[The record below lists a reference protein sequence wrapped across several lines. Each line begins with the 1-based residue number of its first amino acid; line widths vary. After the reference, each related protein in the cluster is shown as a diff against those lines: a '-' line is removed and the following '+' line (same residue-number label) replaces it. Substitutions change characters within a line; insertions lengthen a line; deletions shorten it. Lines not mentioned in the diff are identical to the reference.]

1 MITINGQNFRNLEE
15 QVLKNTQDIA
25 NHYNVERVLAD
36 FGIKVVGQVNT
47 PDLLPDPAT
56 FSGDYGDAYAVGA
69 VAPYSFYIWTRAHEA
84 SGHPSDY
91 WLDIGPLAIVGPQGP
106 RGPQGNIGER
116 GIRGSQW
123 FSAGTAPEKYA
134 VSGYNDG
141 DYLLVPQT
149 GNIYHVHTIDGIK
162 QWVEEGNI
170 KGPQGNVGPQGPQG
184 AQGPAGP
191 TGDVGPA
198 GPAGP
203 LVDILG
209 TINSVDELPDPTTV
223 PRQAAYLLRV
233 VSGSLTSYTV
243 YAIVGTDDNLQW
255 ADLGKFAAGTQVTRY
270 GSAVDTWNADQVV
283 YRPTSTNPNYMRAL
297 TNAAGTTAISYT
309 NATVDAS
316 PTLGGASSI
325 PVRTEEGVLRGMYNY
340 NTANSTDL
348 VNHAGLRTA
357 LANAVAGGT
366 YIHYITLI
374 EYDTEPY
381 GEHPNRM
388 ELMVRYI
395 SSDSTPLTTTA
406 SIIQAGITSSE
417 KPKVLSVAGYVNTSE
432 ILDGVDLHAIA
443 SFSYSPALGTLSV
456 GYISAYP
463 DNGVLTP
470 AYHTLTGNTLVSDT
484 VEQI

>member
-1 MITINGQNFRNLEE
+1 M
-15 QVLKNTQDIA
+15 D
-25 NHYNVERVLAD
+25 RVLAD

-56 FSGDYGDAYAVGA
+56 FSGEYGDAYAVGTA
-69 VAPYSFYIWTRAHEA
+69 APYSFYIWTRAHEA

-91 WLDIGPLAIVGPQGP
+91 WLNIGPLAIVGPQGP
-106 RGPQGNIGER
+106 RGPQGNVGEK
-116 GIRGSQW
+116 GVRGSQW

-170 KGPQGNVGPQGPQG
+170 KGPQGNAGPQGVR
-184 AQGPAGP
+184 GPAGP
-191 TGDVGPA
+191 IGPMGEPGSP

-223 PRQAAYLLRV
+223 PRQAAYLLRKV
-233 VSGSLTSYTV
+233 NGSIASYTV

-255 ADLGKFAAGTQVTRY
+255 ADLGRFAAGTQVTRY
-270 GSAVDTWNADQVV
+270 GNTVATWDADQVV
-283 YRPTSTNPNYMRAL
+283 YRPTNTSSYNRVITNPAK
-297 TNAAGTTAISYT
+297 GTTIGYT
-309 NATVDAS
+309 VATVDAS
-316 PTLGGASSI
+316 PALGGGNSI
-325 PVRTEEGVLRGMYNY
+325 PVRTEEGVLRGIYNY
-340 NTANSTDL
+340 NTANGTDL

-357 LANAVAGGT
+357 LANAGAGGT
-366 YIHYITLI
+366 YIHYITLT
-374 EYDTEPY
+374 EYDNEPY
-381 GEHPNRM
+381 GEHPDRM
-388 ELMVRYI
+388 VLMVRYI

-417 KPKVLSVAGYVNTSE
+417 KPKVLSVSGYVNTSE
-432 ILDGVDLHAIA
+432 VLDGLDPHTIA

-456 GYISAYP
+456 GYIGAYP
-463 DNGVLTP
+463 DNGILTP
-470 AYHTLTGNTLVSDT
+470 AFHTLTGNTLVSDT